1 MSIEQKN
8 TKESPNSIRNIR
20 KRQLIELLK
29 VDPTLT
35 RRELADKLNIST
47 VSVSNYLR
55 ILSSE
60 NALGE
65 YPQLSQKRRERKSP
79 KLVKPSKI
87 ENVVGE
93 RLLLSKI
100 IRNLKYAK
108 LAKLVKDNPTLTIKE
123 LAQKLNIS
131 TASVSNY
138 LRRLSTEN
146 VLGECKYSNNKLTDL
161 KCRKLIELLNED
173 PTLTIKDLAKKLNI
187 SSSSVSNYLRTL
199 STENALGECKY
210 SNNKLIDLKCR
221 KLVELL
227 NEDPTLTIKDLAKKL
242 NVSTASVSNYLR
254 LLSDKNALCKRQR
267 SSGKHIEPRCR
278 DLAELINKDPTLN
291 NDDLAKMLNVSTKTL
306 SKYLRTLSDKNLLC
320 ERQSSNTKKCERK
333 RNKLVE
339 LLNANPTLTNK
350 ELAEKLDIST
360 SALSQYLRTLSDENV
375 SIERHTLGRKRSED
389 KIINKER
396 VAELIKQDPTLTYKE
411 ISKLIGVSFVTV
423 RNYILELREERLQ
436 VE

>member
-29 VDPTLT
+29 SDPTLT

-87 ENVVGE
+87 ENVVDE
-93 RLLLSKI
+93 RPSLSKL
-100 IRNLKYAK
+100 IRKLKYAQ
-108 LAKLVKDNPTLTIKE
+108 LVKLVKDNPTLTIKD
-123 LAQKLNIS
+123 LAKRLNIS
-131 TASVSNY
+131 SSSVSKY
-138 LRRLSTEN
+138 LRTLSTEN
-146 VLGECKYSNNKLTDL
+146 VLGEC
-161 KCRKLIELLNED
+161 E
-173 PTLTIKDLAKKLNI
+173 
-187 SSSSVSNYLRTL
+187 
-199 STENALGECKY
+199 Y

-254 LLSDKNALCKRQR
+254 RLSDNNTLCKRQR
-267 SSGKHIEPRCR
+267 ASGKYIEPKCR
-278 DLAELINKDPTLN
+278 DLAELINKDPTLT
-291 NDDLAKMLNVSTKTL
+291 NDDLAKMLNVSTRTL
-306 SKYLRTLSDKNLLC
+306 SKYLHRLSTENNLI

-333 RNKLVE
+333 RIKLVE
-339 LLNANPTLTNK
+339 LLNSDPTLTNK

-396 VAELIKQDPTLTYKE
+396 VATLIKQDPTLTYKA

-423 RNYILELREERLQ
+423 RNYILELERDSLQ
-436 VE
+436 AE

>member
-29 VDPTLT
+29 ADPTLT

-87 ENVVGE
+87 ENAVDE
-93 RLLLSKI
+93 RPSLSKL
-100 IRNLKYAK
+100 IRKLKYAQ
-108 LAKLVKDNPTLTIKE
+108 LVKLVKDNPTLTIK
-123 LAQKLNIS
+123 
-131 TASVSNY
+131 
-138 LRRLSTEN
+138 
-146 VLGECKYSNNKLTDL
+146 
-161 KCRKLIELLNED
+161 
-173 PTLTIKDLAKKLNI
+173 DLAKRLNI
-187 SSSSVSNYLRTL
+187 SSSSVSKYLRTL

-210 SNNKLIDLKCR
+210 SSNKLVDLKCR

-254 LLSDKNALCKRQR
+254 RLSDNNTLCKRQR
-267 SSGKHIEPRCR
+267 ASGKHIEPKCR
-278 DLAELINKDPTLN
+278 DLAELINKDPTLT
-291 NDDLAKMLNVSTKTL
+291 NDDLAKMLNVSTRTL
-306 SKYLRTLSDKNLLC
+306 SKYLHRLSTENNLI

-333 RNKLVE
+333 RVKLVE
-339 LLNANPTLTNK
+339 LLNADPTLTNK

-375 SIERHTLGRKRSED
+375 SIERHTLGKKRSED

-396 VAELIKQDPTLTYKE
+396 VATLIKQDPTLTYKA

-423 RNYILELREERLQ
+423 RNYILELREECLQ

>member
-173 PTLTIKDLAKKLNI
+173 PTLTIKDLAKKLN
-187 SSSSVSNYLRTL
+187 
-199 STENALGECKY
+199 
-210 SNNKLIDLKCR
+210 
-221 KLVELL
+221 
-227 NEDPTLTIKDLAKKL
+227 
-242 NVSTASVSNYLR
+242 VSTASVSNYLR

-291 NDDLAKMLNVSTKTL
+291 NDDLAKMLNVSTRTL
-306 SKYLRTLSDKNLLC
+306 SKYLHRLSTENNLI

-333 RNKLVE
+333 RIKLVE
-339 LLNANPTLTNK
+339 LLNADPTLTNK

-389 KIINKER
+389 KLINKER

-436 VE
+436 AE